1 MKVVDKEGLI
11 NMLENMSYGDDFLVT
26 IEEIDDVFGKY
37 YFLKIVTEELSEREV
52 HLIKQFFE
60 RKENEWALKSRELLN
75 NKC

>member
-52 HLIKQFFE
+52 HLIK
-60 RKENEWALKSRELLN
+60 
-75 NKC
+75 